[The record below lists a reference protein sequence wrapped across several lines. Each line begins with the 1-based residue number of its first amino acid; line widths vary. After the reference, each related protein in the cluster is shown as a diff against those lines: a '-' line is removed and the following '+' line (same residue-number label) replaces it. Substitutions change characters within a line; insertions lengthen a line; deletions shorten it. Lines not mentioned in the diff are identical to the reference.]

1 MGAVLMELPLRG
13 ETNDLSSQPSCLVPA
28 QAMASGIAQS
38 SAALGTAEPWAQ
50 GWALS
55 ASCPIALFLLCS
67 HCRTMG
73 LCCFEQA
80 RCPQWCAVGTGGIL
94 PLLVPSACCFVS
106 IPPTSSIPVVLNA
119 KYCSDLK
126 FHLNFLRYGTPSS
139 SLVHNFPPSSRG
151 WVLNNAFYHF
161 YTSLHQK
168 VSKPF
173 ANRNEEG
180 R

>member
-1 MGAVLMELPLRG
+1 MGAVLMELPLQG

-38 SAALGTAEPWAQ
+38 SAALGTAELWAQ
-50 GWALS
+50 GWVLS

-67 HCRTMG
+67 PCRTMG

-106 IPPTSSIPVVLNA
+106 IPPTSSIPVMLNA

-139 SLVHNFPPSSRG
+139 SLVHNSP
-151 WVLNNAFYHF
+151 LQA
-161 YTSLHQK
+161 
-168 VSKPF
+168 
-173 ANRNEEG
+173 EG
-180 R
+180 GC

>member
-38 SAALGTAEPWAQ
+38 SAALGTAEPWVR

-55 ASCPIALFLLCS
+55 ATCPIAPFLLCS
-67 HCRTMG
+67 PCRTMG

-80 RCPQWCAVGTGGIL
+80 RCPQWCAVGTGGFL
-94 PLLVPSACCFVS
+94 PPLVPSAS

-139 SLVHNFPPSSRG
+139 SLVHNSP
-151 WVLNNAFYHF
+151 LQA
-161 YTSLHQK
+161 
-168 VSKPF
+168 
-173 ANRNEEG
+173 EG
-180 R
+180 GC

>member
-28 QAMASGIAQS
+28 QAMASGVAQS

-55 ASCPIALFLLCS
+55 ATCPIAPFLLCS
-67 HCRTMG
+67 PCRTMG

-80 RCPQWCAVGTGGIL
+80 RGPQWRAVGTGGFL
-94 PLLVPSACCFVS
+94 PPLVPSAS

-139 SLVHNFPPSSRG
+139 SLVHNSP
-151 WVLNNAFYHF
+151 LQA
-161 YTSLHQK
+161 
-168 VSKPF
+168 
-173 ANRNEEG
+173 EG
-180 R
+180 GC